1 MTEFFSHVDELINV
15 AISALGIYGP
25 ILGCLLICVESMIP
39 ILPLSV
45 FITLNFLSFGNLLG
59 FIISW
64 VCTIFGCCLSFFLFR
79 SKLRNWFDHKIRSHE
94 KINYVMNI
102 IDKINFRQL
111 VIIIVTPFTPAFL
124 INIAAGLSS
133 MPFKKY
139 FVALLLGKGFMV
151 YFWGYVGTT
160 LIQSLTNPSAL
171 IKVVIMVLIAY
182 VISYIIGKKF
192 HLDEV
197 K

>member
-1 MTEFFSHVDELINV
+1 MAEFFSHIDELINTTI
-15 AISALGIYGP
+15 AALGIYGP
-25 ILGCLLICVESMIP
+25 ILGCLFICVESMIP

-45 FITLNFLSFGNLLG
+45 FITLNFISFGNLLG
-59 FIISW
+59 FLISW
-64 VCTIFGCCLSFFLFR
+64 ICTIFGCCLSFFLCR
-79 SKLRNWFDHKIRSHE
+79 SKLRNWFDHKLRSHKKIDHVMKVIE
-94 KINYVMNI
+94 KINLE
-102 IDKINFRQL
+102 QL
-111 VIIIVTPFTPAFL
+111 TVIIVTPFTPAFL

-133 MPFKKY
+133 MSFKKY
-139 FVALLLGKGFMV
+139 LIALLIGKGFMV

-171 IKVVIMVLIAY
+171 IKVCIMILIAY
-182 VISYIIGKKF
+182 IISYIISKKF